1 MARTRAVD
9 VLVGAAAAAAGAAA
23 LAAAGAA
30 APGVAGG
37 ALIGASLG
45 LARPLPAYAWAVSAA
60 GALLAAPDG
69 ALPDVALLLYVFAA
83 FGAGRLAP
91 HWSGLAALPVLA
103 GALLAGVVVEDE
115 SAVPFLLVTGAAWG
129 AGRALRERELVAA
142 RLAARVQ
149 ELEEER
155 EVHARLSVRYER
167 ARIAA
172 ELHDIV
178 AHAISVMVV
187 QASAGQRVAAVDPE
201 LTAQTFA
208 AIAGAAREAEGDM
221 GRLVA
226 LLGGEEPV
234 GEAPDLTLV
243 EELVA
248 RAAGSGLDVTLRLEG
263 TREGLPAEV
272 VRTAYRVVQESL
284 TNALRYAAGAPV
296 RVLLRGDVDA
306 LAVEVV
312 NGAARRAG
320 TLDGAGTGNGL
331 RGLRERVDGCGGGFE
346 AGPAADGG
354 WRVAARL
361 PRRAVLARA

>member
-1 MARTRAVD
+1 M
-9 VLVGAAAAAAGAAA
+9 
-23 LAAAGAA
+23 
-30 APGVAGG
+30 
-37 ALIGASLG
+37 
-45 LARPLPAYAWAVSAA
+45 SAA

-69 ALPDVALLLYVFAA
+69 ALPDWALLLFMVSV

-91 HWSGLAALPVLA
+91 HWSGLVALPALA
-103 GALLAGVVVEDE
+103 GALLTGAIVDGE

-208 AIAGAAREAEGDM
+208 AIAGAAREAEDDM

-284 TNALRYAAGAPV
+284 TNALRYSSGAPV

-320 TLDGAGTGNGL
+320 TLEGAGTGNGL

-361 PRRAVLARA
+361 PRRAALARA